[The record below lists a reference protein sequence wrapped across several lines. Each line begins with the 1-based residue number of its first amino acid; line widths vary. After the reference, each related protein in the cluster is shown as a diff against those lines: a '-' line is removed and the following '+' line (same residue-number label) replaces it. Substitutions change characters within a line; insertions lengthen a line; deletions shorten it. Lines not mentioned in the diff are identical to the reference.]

1 MTKINYLLPRT
12 KILKSSSCL
21 EYFYDLKIAQLG
33 EIRDFLLR
41 KQYQD
46 GKEAYFSLA
55 F

>member
-1 MTKINYLLPRT
+1 MAGF
-12 KILKSSSCL
+12 ILANPL
-21 EYFYDLKIAQLG
+21 LG